1 MYYEICTHTIG
12 AQFSTFRFF
21 FSLKIY
27 DVSVSVGSILVCHF
41 VNIYSFVFCLKER
54 WFFRF
59 SYLLPFPVLML
70 IGPSVNSYK
79 H

>member
-1 MYYEICTHTIG
+1 MHAHYWRTILNI
-12 AQFSTFRFF
+12 SIF

-41 VNIYSFVFCLKER
+41 VNIYSFGFCLKER
-54 WFFRF
+54 WFFGF
-59 SYLLPFPVLML
+59 LYLLPFPVLML